1 MRLTIVGCAGSFA
14 GPHSPASAYLVQA
27 DDASGRTWN
36 VLLDL
41 GNGALGTLQQ
51 FIDPL
56 DVDAVLLSHLHPD
69 HVADI
74 CGLYVYT
81 RYHPTLVDSQV
92 TREPVRI
99 LGPVETEARLAAMYG
114 LNRGETFAPALDIG
128 EWDSGRTYS
137 FGPIAVEAFEVR
149 HPVPAYAM
157 RVTAPAEDG
166 GSDIVLTYSGDTDTC
181 PGLDEA
187 ARDATVFL
195 CEAAFLE
202 GRDDAL
208 DGIHLTGYRAGQV
221 AQRANVR
228 HLLVTHIPS
237 WNDRSDAE
245 REVRAAFSGAFE
257 LVEAGTQYLW

>member
-1 MRLTIVGCAGSFA
+1 MRLTIIGCAGSFA
-14 GPHSPASAYLVQA
+14 GPQSAASAYLVQA
-27 DDASGRTWN
+27 DDASGKTWN
-36 VLLDL
+36 VMLDL

-81 RYHPTLVDSQV
+81 RYHPALADGQE
-92 TREPVRI
+92 TRDPIQI
-99 LGPVETEARLAAMYG
+99 LGPEGTEDRLAAMYG
-114 LNRGETFAPALDIG
+114 LDEDESFASAFDIG
-128 EWDSGRTYS
+128 EWETGRTYAL
-137 FGPIAVEAFEVR
+137 GPITVEVFEVR
-149 HPVPAYAM
+149 HPIPAYAM

-166 GSDIVLTYSGDTDTC
+166 DSDVVLTYSGDTDTC

-221 AQRANVR
+221 AQQANVR
-228 HLLVTHIPS
+228 HLLLTHIPS
-237 WNDRSDAE
+237 WNDRRDTD
-245 REVRAAFSGAFE
+245 REVRRSYSGAFE
-257 LVEAGTQYLW
+257 LVMAGTQYLW